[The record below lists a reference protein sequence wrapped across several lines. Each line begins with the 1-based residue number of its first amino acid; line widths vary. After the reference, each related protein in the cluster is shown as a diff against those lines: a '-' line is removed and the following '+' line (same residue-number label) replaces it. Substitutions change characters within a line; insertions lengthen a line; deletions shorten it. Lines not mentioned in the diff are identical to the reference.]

1 MARRLLRS
9 ASSFVQWRFRE
20 WPIITVSA
28 SVRDVSSVPLIRPK
42 DITVYVSPDKKT
54 LSLEFDGTKQHSYHA
69 VWLRHTCKCD
79 KCWNSS
85 SNQSTA
91 SPLHVLPTSTIKHAK
106 VEGDALVVSWT
117 EEHDPDHVGVHPLT
131 WLKENAYDMGTR
143 TLKHTSARPTPLKG
157 KMKHFQFSDIMSSD
171 GKRLEWLMA
180 LYEDGLTMVQNVPL
194 ETGRVRE
201 VAQRIGNVQKTFY
214 GETFDV
220 VSIENPINVAYSASK
235 LSLHQDMQYCESPP
249 GIQLLHCL
257 KFDSCIEGGEST
269 FVDLFHL
276 AEQFRIQHPE
286 EFNVLSRVNA
296 SFYKVNPNYTPPAYF
311 RNSRPIIVTD
321 QDGGEVKAV
330 HWNPHNDSP
339 LCADPQWVE
348 PFFDARWKFA
358 HMLETF
364 PYKHKFRLTPGDL
377 IVFNNR
383 RMSHARNPFSLN
395 GGERHLQGCYVNIDD
410 FRSAVEG
417 SCLAEGRPFNRVRV
431 GNQDI

>member
-1 MARRLLRS
+1 MTRRLLRS
-9 ASSFVQWRFRE
+9 ASSFVQWRVKQWSLDAMGVHVRE
-20 WPIITVSA
+20 LSTGGGFL
-28 SVRDVSSVPLIRPK
+28 RDKVT
-42 DITVYVSPDKKT
+42 TVYVSPDKKT
-54 LSLEFDGTKQHSYHA
+54 LSLEFDGTRQHSYHA
-69 VWLRHTCKCD
+69 VWLRHTCKCA

-91 SPLHVLPTSTIKHAK
+91 SPLHVLPTSTIKDAK
-106 VEGDALVVSWT
+106 VEEEALVVSWT
-117 EEHDPDHVGVHPLT
+117 EEHDPDHVGFHPLT

-143 TLKHTSARPTPLKG
+143 TLKHTSTRPTPLMG
-157 KMKHFQFSDIMSSD
+157 KMKDFQFSDVMSSD

-194 ETGRVRE
+194 ETGQVRE

-235 LSLHQDMQYCESPP
+235 LFLHQDMQYCESPP

-257 KFDSCIEGGEST
+257 KFDSCIVGGESAI
-269 FVDLFHL
+269 VDMFHF
-276 AEQFRIQHPE
+276 AEQFRIQYPK

-296 SFYKVNPNYTPPAYF
+296 SFYKVNLNYTPAYC
-311 RNSRPIIVTD
+311 RNSWPIIVTD
-321 QDGGEVKAV
+321 HDSGEVKAV
-330 HWNPHNDSP
+330 HWNPYIDSP

-383 RMSHARNPFSLN
+383 RMSHARNTFSLN
-395 GGERHLQGCYVNIDD
+395 GGERHLEGCYVNIDD